1 MDISVLKRMLHCNT
15 TSGKTVPWYWFVIG
29 LVGIFALNVFW
40 ITPWG
45 FAGWLGY
52 VVVTFVA
59 GWWGNRWAPYLIA
72 GCSTVM
78 IGIGSFI
85 SPPGIAPYVAFDNRM
100 LSVALLWLTAA
111 SFTASLHLWGQTS
124 SPESITTGRMRSSVA
139 AAILLPIAAL
149 VLMSGLLFWQLNELL
164 EANQQVTHTDQVLQ
178 GGEHTVKLLV
188 DMETGLRGYAIA
200 GEEQFLLP
208 FVEADHA
215 IEQHFNRLGALV
227 ADNPSQVMRVEHIQ
241 KLVDQWR
248 LFAHQLIT
256 VWQKSVEASSVYPL
270 AEGKQRMDIIR
281 EQVAEFIHIERQL
294 RDSRNQAA
302 IDQARSL
309 QLILLSTFLG
319 LAVVIGLLVNRRI
332 NSIVATY
339 GNALRTKEQ
348 SEEQL
353 RALSQE
359 LEQRVVD
366 RTQELRESEIRLRAM
381 AVEANLAEQRERK
394 RLATE
399 MHDYLQQILVLG
411 KLKAAQAKRLPD
423 SVPTRT
429 AMLSAIDD
437 VFTDAL
443 KYTRTLVADLSPS
456 VLQEFG
462 LAAALGWLAND
473 MKRYDMSVTVRTP
486 EENGPVLPEAHTLLL
501 FQSVRE
507 LLFNAMK
514 HSGSLEAQVMLQC
527 ADHSLQLEVQ
537 DHGRGFDPSAITSSP
552 EGSSKFGLFS
562 IRERM
567 QALGGTFELLSTPG
581 KGTKAILTLPHVDA
595 SPSKSHSSQSDV
607 MQCSTVSF
615 PTKTL

>member
-1 MDISVLKRMLHCNT
+1 
-15 TSGKTVPWYWFVIG
+15 
-29 LVGIFALNVFW
+29 
-40 ITPWG
+40 
-45 FAGWLGY
+45 
-52 VVVTFVA
+52 
-59 GWWGNRWAPYLIA
+59 
-72 GCSTVM
+72 
-78 IGIGSFI
+78 
-85 SPPGIAPYVAFDNRM
+85 
-100 LSVALLWLTAA
+100 
-111 SFTASLHLWGQTS
+111 
-124 SPESITTGRMRSSVA
+124 
-139 AAILLPIAAL
+139 
-149 VLMSGLLFWQLNELL
+149 
-164 EANQQVTHTDQVLQ
+164 
-178 GGEHTVKLLV
+178 
-188 DMETGLRGYAIA
+188 
-200 GEEQFLLP
+200 
-208 FVEADHA
+208 
-215 IEQHFNRLGALV
+215 
-227 ADNPSQVMRVEHIQ
+227 
-241 KLVDQWR
+241 
-248 LFAHQLIT
+248 
-256 VWQKSVEASSVYPL
+256 
-270 AEGKQRMDIIR
+270 
-281 EQVAEFIHIERQL
+281 
-294 RDSRNQAA
+294 
-302 IDQARSL
+302 
-309 QLILLSTFLG
+309 
-319 LAVVIGLLVNRRI
+319 VIGLLVNRRI

-473 MKRYDMSVTVRTP
+473 MKRYDMSV
-486 EENGPVLPEAHTLLL
+486 NGPVLPEAHTLLL

-562 IRERM
+562 IRESVR
-567 QALGGTFELLSTPG
+567 P
-581 KGTKAILTLPHVDA
+581 
-595 SPSKSHSSQSDV
+595 
-607 MQCSTVSF
+607 CC
-615 PTKTL
+615 